1 MFVPLS
7 MALGRRTFFQAAQES
22 LLAWGRSFRREGRWS
37 GRGFAVLGALLLWLA
52 LFTKV
57 AQYWRRNRLGLV
69 DFDAAFFRNLL
80 YSEAFRI
87 DFVYWVVRAVLDTAA
102 MALFIRVLLAVAD
115 PEKQLR
121 VLPNPTWQGD
131 AAVLAGVLR
140 RQLGRLRRWVLA
152 RWKRWG
158 VRVTAVA
165 LCLGLA
171 AWMLAGSPPPQL
183 LHPPVVI
190 GHRGCIYETENT
202 LAAVRAAGDYGAQY
216 AEIDVQLSADGVP
229 VVLHDGNLWRLAG
242 ENRNVADLTAEELTS
257 LPLLPTGY
265 GQAGEH
271 IPTLEQVLQLVA
283 ESSGQLGLL
292 VELKPEGGNGAALT
306 KAVQQAVE
314 QSGVGESLLFMSQD
328 YPSVAALQQAHPEW
342 WVGYCAY
349 ASSGDLDEGVWQYE
363 IDFLAVEES
372 MITNRLTRL
381 ARSQC
386 LPLYVWSVY
395 DSDRMLQYLQMG
407 VMGLITDFPDIA
419 REVVDSY
426 LAASRH
432 AYQTAAPGGKSPGV

>member
-1 MFVPLS
+1 MV
-7 MALGRRTFFQAAQES
+7 
-22 LLAWGRSFRREGRWS
+22 
-37 GRGFAVLGALLLWLA
+37 
-52 LFTKV
+52 
-57 AQYWRRNRLGLV
+57 
-69 DFDAAFFRNLL
+69 
-80 YSEAFRI
+80 
-87 DFVYWVVRAVLDTAA
+87 
-102 MALFIRVLLAVAD
+102 
-115 PEKQLR
+115 
-121 VLPNPTWQGD
+121 
-131 AAVLAGVLR
+131 
-140 RQLGRLRRWVLA
+140 
-152 RWKRWG
+152 
-158 VRVTAVA
+158 
-165 LCLGLA
+165 
-171 AWMLAGSPPPQL
+171 
-183 LHPPVVI
+183 
-190 GHRGCIYETENT
+190 
-202 LAAVRAAGDYGAQY
+202 
-216 AEIDVQLSADGVP
+216 DVQLSADGVP

-242 ENRNVADLTAEELTS
+242 ENRNVADLTAEERTS

-372 MITNRLTRL
+372 MVTNRLTRL

-407 VMGLITDFPDIA
+407 VTGLITDFPDIA

-432 AYQTAAPGGKSPGV
+432 AYQTAAPGGKSPGA